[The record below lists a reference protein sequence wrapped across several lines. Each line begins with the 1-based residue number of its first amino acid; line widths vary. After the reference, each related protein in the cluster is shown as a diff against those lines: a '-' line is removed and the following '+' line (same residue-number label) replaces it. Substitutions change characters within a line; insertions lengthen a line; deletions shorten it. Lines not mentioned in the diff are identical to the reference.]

1 MKKKILN
8 TIWVMGVLALA
19 GFCLS
24 ACNHELDIQQAYPF
38 TVETMP
44 VQKHIVKGQTA
55 EIRCTFKRQ
64 GRFEDARYTIRYFQP
79 DGNGLLRMDNGTV
92 FKPNDRYPLTKEEF
106 RLYYTSASTDQ
117 QTIDVYV
124 EDNFGQTAKLTF
136 EFNSQKERKRRNRM
150 RIRSKLVVLCLVCP
164 FCLRLRTAETPC
176 SRFLHSSVPLSA
188 SSTLRACIL
197 GKTTRM

>member
-1 MKKKILN
+1 MKKKIIN

-24 ACNHELDIQQAYPF
+24 ACDHELNIQQAYSF

-55 EIRCTFKRQ
+55 EIRCTLKRE
-64 GRFEDARYTIRYFQP
+64 GNFADTHYIIRYFQP
-79 DGNGLLRMDNGTV
+79 DGKGRLKMEDGTV

-124 EDNFGQTAKLTF
+124 EDNFGQTVKLSF
-136 EFNSQKERKRRNRM
+136 EFNSQKDEEKE
-150 RIRSKLVVLCLVCP
+150 KKD
-164 FCLRLRTAETPC
+164 ED
-176 SRFLHSSVPLSA
+176 
-188 SSTLRACIL
+188 
-197 GKTTRM
+197 KK